1 MAESNR
7 PRILLVDDEPLVL
20 AALRRQLRTHFDVTV
35 ATESWEAMELVAS
48 EGPYAVVVSDLR
60 MPGMD
65 GVALLHSIR
74 ELSPDTV
81 RVLLTG
87 YADVD
92 AAIAAVNEGNIFR
105 FLTKPC
111 PTGMLVRAL
120 EASVEQHRL
129 VTAERVLLEQTL
141 RGSLKTLTDI
151 LALVNPIAFGRAIRT
166 RKLISELATLERVSD
181 PWQAEIAAMLAQI
194 GWVTLPAETTSKL
207 YHGAALL
214 ASERA
219 IVDNLPT
226 VTEQLLANIPRLEP
240 VLEILHYQDKHYDGE
255 GPPDNS
261 TCGEAIPWGAR
272 ALKAVADFDV
282 LESQGYSVEVALD
295 TMRARTGWYDPA
307 MLESIARLQG
317 DKPRDATVVQLPLHA
332 AQPGMVFAEDVKTRS
347 GLLLI
352 ARGQEVT
359 PSLVERIKNLALN
372 STITDPVL
380 VMLPSPPSIPSP
392 GAEALNAQG
401 DSSPAGE
408 PRLSNSGASQDSPQG
423 APESR

>member
-1 MAESNR
+1 MAELNR

-20 AALRRQLRTHFDVTV
+20 AALQRQLRTHFEVNV
-35 ATESWEAMELVAS
+35 ATESWEAMRLVAS
-48 EGPYAVVVSDLR
+48 EGPYAVVISDLR

-65 GVALLHSIR
+65 GVALLHGIR
-74 ELSPDTV
+74 NLSPDTV
-81 RVLLTG
+81 RILLTG
-87 YADVD
+87 YADVE

-111 PTGMLVRAL
+111 PTGTLLRAL

-129 VTAERVLLEQTL
+129 IMAERVLLEQTL

-151 LALVNPIAFGRAIRT
+151 LALVNPVAFGRAIRT
-166 RKLISELATLERVSD
+166 RRMISGLAALERVSD

-207 YHGAALL
+207 YHGAALSP
-214 ASERA
+214 SEQA

-226 VTEQLLANIPRLEP
+226 LTEQLLANIPRLEP
-240 VLEILHYQDKHYDGE
+240 VLEILRYQDKHYDGQ
-255 GPPDNS
+255 GPPDDG
-261 TCGEAIPWGAR
+261 TAGHAIPWGAR
-272 ALKAVADFDV
+272 ALKAVSDFDV

-295 TMRARTGWYDPA
+295 TMRARAGWYDPA
-307 MLESIARLQG
+307 MLEAIARLQG

-332 AQPGMVFAEDVKTRS
+332 VQPGMVFAEDVKTRS

-372 STITDPVL
+372 SKISDPVL
-380 VMLPSPPSIPSP
+380 VLLPRLPSIPSP
-392 GAEALNAQG
+392 GAEALNARG
-401 DSSPAGE
+401 DSSLAGE
-408 PRLSNSGASQDSPQG
+408 PQPSNSGA
-423 APESR
+423 